1 MRIRRI
7 LIANRG
13 EIAVRIVRTCRRL
26 GIETVLAASEA
37 DLDSLAARLADAT
50 ICIGPAKSSASYLNV
65 EAVVGAAVAARADAV
80 HPGYGFLS
88 ENRKLAQA
96 CAAVGIVFIGPTE
109 AQLDAV
115 GDKLKARH
123 HALAAGLP
131 VVPGGETSSIAEAH
145 ALAEKTGWPILIKAV
160 GGGGGRGMKL
170 VSDPEKLAETI
181 ELAMAEANAA
191 FGDPRVYLERYV
203 SSGRHVEV
211 QVLGDGENVIHLGTR
226 DCSIQRR
233 YQKLVEEAP
242 APNLRDGLRAEMH
255 SAAVAFA
262 KHLAYRG
269 LGTVELLVDCE
280 RDTFYFL
287 EMNARIQVEHPV
299 TEAVCG
305 LDLVAEQIA
314 VAEGQPLRL
323 TQDDVHFSGHAIECR
338 INAED
343 WTMDFRPSPGTV
355 SRAVFPVGDGVRVDT
370 HVQTGARVPPFYDS
384 LLAKLIVHGSDR
396 HQALER
402 LRHALPRCE
411 ISGVTTNVPMHIELM
426 QQAEFARGGV
436 NTAYFPWFL
445 EHRAAIQ
452 AAPPAL
458 QANPAARA
466 TQGA

>member
-1 MRIRRI
+1 MIIRRI

-13 EIAVRIVRTCRRL
+13 EIAVRIVRTCQRL

-37 DLDSLAARLADAT
+37 DLDSLAARLADRT
-50 ICIGPAKSSASYLNV
+50 ICIGPAKSAASYLSV
-65 EAVVGAAVAARADAV
+65 DAVVGAALAAQADAI

-88 ENRKLAQA
+88 ENQRLAQA
-96 CAAVGIVFIGPTE
+96 CSAAGIVFIGPTA

-115 GDKLKARH
+115 GDKLKARG

-131 VVPGGETSSIAEAH
+131 VVPGGEVDSIEEAH
-145 ALAEKTGWPILIKAV
+145 AVAEKTGWPILIKAV
-160 GGGGGRGMKL
+160 SGGGGRGMKL
-170 VSDPEKLAETI
+170 VHEPEKLAATI
-181 ELAMAEANAA
+181 ELAMAEAHAS

-203 SSGRHVEV
+203 ASGRHVEV
-211 QVLGDGENVIHLGTR
+211 QVLGDGENIVHLGTR

-242 APNLRDGLRAEMH
+242 APNLRDGLRAEMQN
-255 SAAVAFA
+255 AAIVFA
-262 KHLAYRG
+262 KHLEYRG

-299 TEAVCG
+299 TEAICG

-323 TQDDVHFSGHAIECR
+323 TQDDVHLTGHAIECR

-343 WTMDFRPSPGTV
+343 WTQDFRPSPGTV
-355 SRAVFPVGDGVRVDT
+355 SRAVFPLGEGVRVDT
-370 HVQTGARVPPFYDS
+370 HMQTGARVPPFYDS
-384 LLAKLIVHGSDR
+384 LLAKLIVHGADR
-396 HQALER
+396 AQALDR
-402 LRHALPRCE
+402 LRQALAHCE
-411 ISGVTTNVPMHIELM
+411 LAGVSTNLPMHIELM
-426 QQAEFARGGV
+426 QQEEFARGGV

-445 EHRAAIQ
+445 E
-452 AAPPAL
+452 
-458 QANPAARA
+458 NRA
-466 TQGA
+466 TALRDLSVAKGG